1 MQRTPWYLISEKKNR
16 PLENTSTKFVWSTIL
31 ETQNRTPCSNSS
43 RSKALLGSAS
53 QLLQFAVLVSAGV
66 PWRSCQ
72 ITYALTNRSSKP
84 SQNRYRMAAWHAFVA
99 VSIPAQRLK
108 RRHSQRQHTNTHLT
122 PNLSTHKYQ
131 RKESLKLLIKMA
143 PSWLGGSGRL
153 PPCVEMIMT
162 LVVAPSAAADRRRG
176 PVKRRPSGWW
186 AEVWLFR
193 LMGLSNTRCKP
204 IVKNLC
210 AVQTSCLSCPLLN

>member
-1 MQRTPWYLISEKKNR
+1 MHETSVHTHWQIDPVSLHRIAIAWQHGTRSWPYRYLRND
-16 PLENTSTKFVWSTIL
+16 W
-31 ETQNRTPCSNSS
+31 
-43 RSKALLGSAS
+43 
-53 QLLQFAVLVSAGV
+53 
-66 PWRSCQ
+66 
-72 ITYALTNRSSKP
+72 
-84 SQNRYRMAAWHAFVA
+84 
-99 VSIPAQRLK
+99 K

-131 RKESLKLLIKMA
+131 RKESLKLQIKMA

-204 IVKNLC
+204 IVKNLW